1 MAFFKQKIVWI
12 GLVGVFVVL
21 MVFGVAMMGSVLGAK
36 PKELPVALVVADR
49 PAALP
54 SGGELNVGAMVKEK
68 LLANEALPIE
78 WHVVATEAEAREGLD
93 QQDYYGAFVLPADLS
108 AGVVSLMGPSPKP
121 ATLKIIGNEG
131 LNMQA
136 STTVKQILGQASRL
150 IGAELSQQVLA
161 MAGQQSDA
169 IPVGTAQALLSPFAV
184 QEESVHPI
192 GTNNASG
199 NAPGMLTQIMWIGS
213 LVVSLVLFFSAR
225 KAGDSRVSTALSQA
239 ATGIVFVILASGFL
253 VWMSTSW
260 YGMSL
265 ADAGGTW
272 AVLMLAGIAFYLL
285 QSALLGWL
293 GMPAMPILILLMFF
307 SLPVVNMAPE
317 FLPQATQDWLYAWTP
332 FKFVASGLRNAMYFD
347 GVSVSSPNFAVLWS
361 IAGAGLA
368 LLVASAWKKA
378 KVAVSATPVSA
389 TAE

>member
-1 MAFFKQKIVWI
+1 MAFFKQKTVWI
-12 GLVGVFVVL
+12 GFVAVFVVL

-36 PKELPVALVVADR
+36 PKALPVALVVADR
-49 PAALP
+49 PATLP
-54 SGGELNVGAMVKEK
+54 NGGELNVGALAKEK

-93 QQDYYGAFVLPADLS
+93 QQDYYGAFVLPEDLS

-131 LNMQA
+131 MNMQA

-150 IGAELSQQVLA
+150 IGAELSQQVLV
-161 MAGQQSDA
+161 MASQQSEA
-169 IPVGTAQALLSPFAV
+169 IPVSTAKALLAPFAV
-184 QEESVHPI
+184 QEETVHPI

-213 LVVSLVLFFSAR
+213 LVVSLVLFFSGR
-225 KAGDSRVSTALSQA
+225 KAASGGRVSLVLSQA

-272 AVLMLAGIAFYLL
+272 AVLMLAGAAFYLL

-317 FLPQATQDWLYAWTP
+317 FLPRATQDWLYAWTP
-332 FKFVASGLRNAMYFD
+332 FKFVASGLRNAMYYAD
-347 GVSVSSPNFAVLWS
+347 VSVSSPNLAVLWS
-361 IAGAGLA
+361 IAAAALA
-368 LLVASAWKKA
+368 LLVASAFKKVKAAAQA
-378 KVAVSATPVSA
+378 K
-389 TAE
+389 